1 MNKIHQVL
9 LGLFVVVFAAVAVD
23 IRAAEINVADYFP
36 IEVGF
41 KQVYRYPG
49 AGFASYHEIIG
60 TKSYPFGMGYLW
72 AESNS
77 NPPSH
82 DSYRALGRNE
92 VGIVLFEISS
102 IDGDIRHDP
111 FLVEIPN
118 NPKVGDRVINI
129 HDPNNTFPVSQINTR
144 GNVVVNSETITRI
157 DRIDG
162 VSQPPVL
169 DSEPYVLI
177 VEVISMGEVVITP
190 AGIFLDTIKVK
201 TIEVTDDNQTFYK
214 WYARGVGLVK
224 SAEDENGLRVWKEL
238 VYFGT
243 GPFPTPVPT
252 RTPQLTVTPTPT
264 NTPVPSPT
272 PTPTNTPAPS
282 PVPQRPGTILY
293 ENAIS
298 SGDLAANGITEIA
311 GTFIGMTP
319 AEISIVPASGDTLLS
334 TSPLT
339 QNYLLQ
345 IHAGANSGSLLL
357 FNLAE
362 TMAVFSDE
370 EIRISVIVR
379 GDSTTQLFI
388 GAIDTANGQLT
399 PVMEYLTTYPQ
410 AEWEVVTTSHQS
422 RSGRVVPFVQVVGPG
437 SVYIDRVEARVIQK
451 NMF

>member
-1 MNKIHQVL
+1 MKKIHQIL
-9 LGLFVVVFAAVAVD
+9 LGLFVVVFAAVSVVD
-23 IRAAEINVADYFP
+23 VKATEINVADYFP
-36 IEVGF
+36 LEVGF
-41 KQVYRYPG
+41 KQIYRYHNNPEQLR
-49 AGFASYHEIIG
+49 YYEIMG
-60 TKSYPFGMGYLW
+60 TKNYSRWTGYLM
-72 AESNS
+72 AMSYLG
-77 NPPSH
+77 PPS
-82 DSYRALGRNE
+82 DQSEYIAWGRNE
-92 VGIVLFEISS
+92 AGIVQFEYSDDYYS
-102 IDGDIRHDP
+102 ILLEPYALG
-111 FLVEIPN
+111 IPN
-118 NPKVGDRVINI
+118 NPQVGDKVINI
-129 HDPNNTFPVSQINTR
+129 YDPVGAAPIPTELSDNIIVNPVTITIIED
-144 GNVVVNSETITRI
+144 GVTELGDEPVVVTMEIMSMW
-157 DRIDG
+157 DM
-162 VSQPPVL
+162 V
-169 DSEPYVLI
+169 I
-177 VEVISMGEVVITP
+177 VP
-190 AGIFLDTIKVK
+190 AGVFIDTIKIK
-201 TIEVTDDNQTFYK
+201 TVEVTDDNQTTYE

-224 SAEDENGLRVWKEL
+224 SAEDENGVRVLKEL

-252 RTPQLTVTPTPT
+252 RTPQPIATPTPT

-311 GTFIGMTP
+311 GTFTGMTP
-319 AEISIVPASGDTLLS
+319 AEISIVPAAGDTLLS

-362 TMAVFSDE
+362 TIAVFSDE

-422 RSGRVVPFVQVVGPG
+422 RSGRVVPFVQVLGPG
-437 SVYIDRVEARVIQK
+437 SVYIDRVEARVVPK
-451 NMF
+451 NFF

>member
-1 MNKIHQVL
+1 
-9 LGLFVVVFAAVAVD
+9 
-23 IRAAEINVADYFP
+23 
-36 IEVGF
+36 
-41 KQVYRYPG
+41 
-49 AGFASYHEIIG
+49 
-60 TKSYPFGMGYLW
+60 
-72 AESNS
+72 
-77 NPPSH
+77 
-82 DSYRALGRNE
+82 
-92 VGIVLFEISS
+92 
-102 IDGDIRHDP
+102 
-111 FLVEIPN
+111 
-118 NPKVGDRVINI
+118 
-129 HDPNNTFPVSQINTR
+129 
-144 GNVVVNSETITRI
+144 
-157 DRIDG
+157 
-162 VSQPPVL
+162 
-169 DSEPYVLI
+169 
-177 VEVISMGEVVITP
+177 MGEVVITP

-201 TIEVTDDNQTFYK
+201 TIEVTDDNQISYK
-214 WYARGVGLVK
+214 WYGRGVGLVK
-224 SAEDENGLRVWKEL
+224 TAEDENGLRVWNEL

-422 RSGRVVPFVQVVGPG
+422 RSGRVVPIIQVVGPG
-437 SVYIDRVEARVIQK
+437 TVTIDRVEARVVPK
-451 NMF
+451 NSF